1 MAEIFRKLKTLDFQ
15 WKLITDYLIRC
26 RSVCVWGG
34 GGGGEEGGRGSV
46 GRVHVCSFCL

>member
-26 RSVCVWGG
+26 RSVGG
-34 GGGGEEGGRGSV
+34 GEVDGGGGEGERVDGEGGGYV
-46 GRVHVCSFCL
+46 